1 MGRPKASLEV
11 EGETFLQRA
20 VNTLMAGGCAD
31 VVIVIDPD
39 HPAGP
44 ERAFEGG
51 VRSAAGSGSG
61 SEQIDSLRS
70 GLRAT
75 SASAE
80 AAVVMPVDH
89 PLVRPE
95 TVAAL
100 IAAFAEGGGE
110 ALIVRPTFQG
120 KHGHPV
126 LFSAA
131 LFGELL
137 HGAAPEGAEG
147 AEGARSVVRSH
158 AGAVSDVEVD
168 DGGVLIDVDTPE
180 EYERW
185 LGGGGRGRGGGGA

>member
-131 LFGELL
+131 LFCSTRSSNASLSRRASRTSTSRPG
-137 HGAAPEGAEG
+137 GPEGDRRLRF
-147 AEGARSVVRSH
+147 RSIWASRQRS
-158 AGAVSDVEVD
+158 
-168 DGGVLIDVDTPE
+168 
-180 EYERW
+180 
-185 LGGGGRGRGGGGA
+185 

>member
-20 VNTLMAGGCAD
+20 VNTLIAGGCAD

-39 HPAGP
+39 HPVGP
-44 ERAFEGG
+44 VRAFEGG

-61 SEQIDSLRS
+61 TEQIESLRS

-75 SASAE
+75 SAAAE

-137 HGAAPEGAEG
+137 HGAAPEGA
-147 AEGARSVVRSH
+147 RSVVRSH
-158 AGAVSDVEVD
+158 AGEVSDLEVD
-168 DGGVLIDVDTPE
+168 DGGVVIDVDTPE

-185 LGGGGRGRGGGGA
+185 LGGGGGAGGEAGA